1 MGALM
6 QLLDAN
12 ILIDYLRAYPDAIEF
27 MASLNPQKTAISAV
41 TLAEV
46 LVGCDHQQQKQVLD
60 FIDPFHFFE
69 IDKNIAISAANLRQQ
84 HHWKL
89 PDSFQAAITLEHNL
103 VFVTRNTKDFNPSV
117 HKFVKIP
124 YKLH

>member
-1 MGALM
+1 M

-27 MASLNPQKTAISAV
+27 MVSLDPRKTAVSSV

-46 LVGCDHQQQKQVLD
+46 LVGCDQQQQKQVLD
-60 FIDPFHFFE
+60 FIDPFNFFD
-69 IDKNIAISAANLRQQ
+69 IDKTIAISAAQLRQQ
-84 HHWKL
+84 YHWKL
-89 PDSFQAAITLEHNL
+89 PDSFQAAVALKYKLT
-103 VFVTRNTKDFNPSV
+103 FVTRNTKDFNPAV

-124 YKLH
+124 YKLR